1 MSIQQTPY
9 GPVLILKEGS
19 SETKGYDAIRNN
31 IDAALVITELIKTSL
46 GPMGMDKMVVD
57 TLGDVTITNDGA
69 TMLKQLDV
77 QHPAA
82 KILVEIAKATD
93 SEVGDG
99 TTSAV
104 VLAGRLLE
112 GAKKLLD
119 KNIHPS
125 IIVDGYQW
133 ASNKALEKLQ
143 AIAIK
148 IPPEDKE
155 WLAKLARTSMRSKI
169 IFEES
174 DYLAKVVIDAVFQV
188 AEKKD
193 DGNYKVDIDTVSV
206 LKKQG
211 ESISDTLLVNG
222 IIVDKE
228 VVHSGMPKVINNA
241 KIALLNAPLEI
252 EKTEYS
258 AEIRISDPTKMKSFL
273 DQEASMLK
281 QMVEKIKSAGANTVF
296 CQKGIDDLAQH
307 YLAKAGIMAVRRV
320 KESDMSRLSKAT
332 GGRIVANIDDL
343 TANDLGF
350 AGKVEEKKVED
361 DKWVFVEECKN
372 PKAVSILIRGGS
384 QRVVDEAE
392 RSLHDA
398 IMVIKDVL
406 EKPVIVAGGG
416 ASEMEMALY
425 VKEEAKKR
433 SGREQ
438 LAVTAFAD
446 ALEVSIPLTL
456 AENAG
461 MDPLDV
467 QVELRAAHSKGNIWH
482 GVDVYNNKVDDMS
495 KKNVFEPVSVKE
507 QVVRSA
513 TEAATMLLRI
523 DEVVSSKASKMPA
536 GGGQG
541 GMGGMGGMGEGGMGG
556 EGGMPNM
563 PE

>member
-19 SETKGYDAIRNN
+19 SETKGNDAIRNN

-46 GPMGMDKMVVD
+46 GPRGMDKMVVD

-69 TMLKQLDV
+69 TMLKQIDV

-104 VLAGRLLE
+104 VFAGRLLE
-112 GAKKLLD
+112 SAKKLLD

-133 ASNKALEKLQ
+133 ASTKALDKLQ
-143 AIAIK
+143 SIAIK
-148 IPPEDKE
+148 IAPDDRE
-155 WLAKLARTSMRSKI
+155 WLSKLARTSMRSKI

-174 DYLAKVVIDAVFQV
+174 DYLAKVVVDAILQI
-188 AEKKD
+188 AEKKE
-193 DGNYKVDIDTVSV
+193 DGTYKADTDMISV

-211 ESISDTLLVNG
+211 ESILGTQLVNG

-228 VVHSGMPKVINNA
+228 VVHSGMPKIIKNA

-258 AEIRISDPTKMKSFL
+258 AEIRISDPTKMKAFL

-281 QMVEKIKSAGANTVF
+281 QMVDKIKAVGANVVF

-320 KESDMSRLSKAT
+320 KESDMSKLSKAT
-332 GGRIVANIDDL
+332 GGRIVTNIDDL

-350 AGKVEEKKVED
+350 AGTVEEKKVEE

-372 PKAVSILIRGGS
+372 PKAVSILVRGGS

-398 IMVIKDVL
+398 IMVVKDVL
-406 EKPVIVAGGG
+406 EKPTIVAGGG
-416 ASEMEMALY
+416 AAEMEMAMY
-425 VKEEAKKR
+425 VREEAKKL

-438 LAVTAFAD
+438 LAALAFAD
-446 ALEVSIPLTL
+446 AMEAGIPLTL

-467 QVELRAAHSKGNIWH
+467 QVELRAAHSKGGTWFGI
-482 GVDVYNNKVDDMS
+482 DAYNNKVNDMS
-495 KKNVFEPVSVKE
+495 KENVYEPISVKE

-513 TEAATMLLRI
+513 TEAATMILRI
-523 DEVVSSKASKMPA
+523 DEVIASKASKAPA
-536 GGGQG
+536 GGQG
-541 GMGGMGGMGEGGMGG
+541 GPGGMGGAGGPGGMG

>member
-46 GPMGMDKMVVD
+46 GPRGMDKMVVD

-133 ASNKALEKLQ
+133 ASSKALERLQ
-143 AIAIK
+143 KIAIK
-148 IPPEDKE
+148 ISPEDKE
-155 WLAKLARTSMRSKI
+155 WLAKLAKTSMRSKI

-193 DGNYKVDIDTVSV
+193 DGTYKVDIDTVSV

-211 ESISDTLLVNG
+211 ESISGTLLVNG
-222 IIVDKE
+222 VIVDKE
-228 VVHSGMPKVINNA
+228 VVHSGMPKTISNA

-258 AEIRISDPTKMKSFL
+258 AEIRISDPTKMKAFL

-281 QMVEKIKSAGANTVF
+281 QMVDKIKSVGANVVF

-320 KESDMSRLSKAT
+320 KESDMSRLAKAT
-332 GGRIVANIDDL
+332 GGRIVTNIDDL
-343 TANDLGF
+343 TSNDLGF
-350 AGKVEEKKVED
+350 AGKVEERKVEE

-406 EKPVIVAGGG
+406 EKPVVVAGGG
-416 ASEMEMALY
+416 APEMEMALY

-438 LAVTAFAD
+438 LAATAFAD
-446 ALEVSIPLTL
+446 ALEASIPLTL

-467 QVELRAAHSKGNIWH
+467 QVELRAAHSKGNTWY
-482 GVDVYNNKVDDMS
+482 GVDAYNNKVNDMN
-495 KKNVFEPVSVKE
+495 KENVFEPVSVKE

-513 TEAATMLLRI
+513 TEAATMVLRI
-523 DEVVSSKASKMPA
+523 DEVIASKASKMPA
-536 GGGQG
+536 GGPQGGAG
-541 GMGGMGGMGEGGMGG
+541 GMGGMGGMGG

>member
-46 GPMGMDKMVVD
+46 GPRGMDKMVVD

-133 ASNKALEKLQ
+133 ASSKALDRLQ
-143 AIAIK
+143 SIAIK
-148 IPPEDKE
+148 ISPEDKE
-155 WLAKLARTSMRSKI
+155 WLAKLAKTSMRSKI

-193 DGNYKVDIDTVSV
+193 DGTYKVDVDTVSV

-211 ESISDTLLVNG
+211 ESISGTLLVNG

-228 VVHSGMPKVINNA
+228 VVHSGMPKAISNA

-258 AEIRISDPTKMKSFL
+258 AEIRISDPTKMKAFL

-281 QMVEKIKSAGANTVF
+281 QMVDKIKSVGANVVF

-332 GGRIVANIDDL
+332 GGRIVTNIDDL

-350 AGKVEEKKVED
+350 AGKVEERKVEE

-406 EKPVIVAGGG
+406 EKPVVVAGGG
-416 ASEMEMALY
+416 APEMEMALY

-438 LAVTAFAD
+438 LAATAFAD
-446 ALEVSIPLTL
+446 ALEASIPLTL

-467 QVELRAAHSKGNIWH
+467 QVELRAAHSKGNTWY
-482 GVDVYNNKVDDMS
+482 GVDAYNNKVNDMN
-495 KKNVFEPVSVKE
+495 KENVFEPISVKE

-513 TEAATMLLRI
+513 TEAATMVLRI
-523 DEVVSSKASKMPA
+523 DEVIASKASKMPA
-536 GGGQG
+536 GGQGGPG
-541 GMGGMGGMGEGGMGG
+541 GMGGMGGMGG

>member
-1 MSIQQTPY
+1 MSVAQTPY

-19 SETKGYDAIRNN
+19 SETKGNEAVRNN
-31 IDAALVITELIKTSL
+31 IDAALVITEIIKTSL
-46 GPMGMDKMVVD
+46 GPRGMDKMIVD

-69 TMLKQLDV
+69 TMLKQIDV

-93 SEVGDG
+93 TEVGDG
-99 TTSAV
+99 TTSSV

-112 GAKKLLD
+112 FAKKLLD
-119 KNIHPS
+119 KNIHAS
-125 IIVDGYQW
+125 IIVDGYNW
-133 ASNKALEKLQ
+133 ASSKALEKLN

-148 IPPEDKE
+148 ISPEDKE
-155 WLAKLARTSMRSKI
+155 WLVKLARTSMRSKI

-174 DYLAKVVIDAVFQV
+174 DYLAKLVVDAVLQI
-188 AEKKD
+188 AEKRE
-193 DGNYKVDIDTVSV
+193 DGTYKVDTDMISV

-211 ESISDTLLVNG
+211 ESILDTQLVNG
-222 IIVDKE
+222 VIVDKE
-228 VVHSGMPKVINNA
+228 VVHSGMPKTVKNA

-258 AEIRISDPTKMKSFL
+258 AEIRISDPTKMKAFL
-273 DQEASMLK
+273 DQEAAMLK
-281 QMVEKIKSAGANTVF
+281 QMVDKIKAVGANVVF

-320 KESDMSRLSKAT
+320 KESDMSKLSKAT
-332 GGRIVANIDDL
+332 GGRIVTNIDDM
-343 TANDLGF
+343 TPNDLGF
-350 AGKVEEKKVED
+350 AGLVEERKVGE

-372 PKAVSILIRGGS
+372 PKAVSILVRGGS

-398 IMVIKDVL
+398 IMVTKDVL
-406 EKPVIVAGGG
+406 EKPSIVAGGG
-416 ASEMEMALY
+416 APEMEMSMY
-425 VKEEAKKR
+425 VREEAKKL

-438 LAVTAFAD
+438 LAALAFAD
-446 ALEVSIPLTL
+446 ALEAAIPLTL

-467 QVELRAAHSKGNIWH
+467 QVELRAVHSKGGIWY
-482 GVDVYNNKVDDMS
+482 GVDAYNNKVNDMS
-495 KKNVFEPVSVKE
+495 KENVFEPVSVKE
-507 QVVRSA
+507 QVIKSA
-513 TEAATMLLRI
+513 TEAAVMILRI
-523 DEVVSSKASKMPA
+523 DEVIASKMSKPPSGGKGPEGA
-536 GGGQG
+536 GGAEGEA
-541 GMGGMGGMGEGGMGG
+541 GEGST
-556 EGGMPNM
+556 PSL

>member
-1 MSIQQTPY
+1 MSVQQTPY

-46 GPMGMDKMVVD
+46 GPRGMDKMVVD

-112 GAKKLLD
+112 EAKKLLD

-133 ASNKALEKLQ
+133 ASTKALEKLQ
-143 AIAIK
+143 KIAIK
-148 IPPEDKE
+148 IAPEDKE
-155 WLAKLARTSMRSKI
+155 WLAKLAKTSMRSKI

-174 DYLAKVVIDAVFQV
+174 DYLAKVVIDSVFQV

-193 DGNYKVDIDTVSV
+193 DGTYKVDIDTVSV

-228 VVHSGMPKVINNA
+228 VVHSGMPKTINSA

-258 AEIRISDPTKMKSFL
+258 AEIRISDPTKIKAFL

-281 QMVEKIKSAGANTVF
+281 QMVDKIKSVGANVVF

-332 GGRIVANIDDL
+332 GGRIVTNIDDL
-343 TANDLGF
+343 TVNDLGF
-350 AGKVEEKKVED
+350 AGIVEEKKVEE

-406 EKPVIVAGGG
+406 EKPLVVAGGG
-416 ASEMEMALY
+416 APEMEMALY
-425 VKEEAKKR
+425 VREESKKR

-438 LAVTAFAD
+438 LAATAFAD
-446 ALEVSIPLTL
+446 ALEASIPLTL

-467 QVELRAAHSKGNIWH
+467 QVELRAAHSKGSIWY
-482 GVDVYNNKVDDMS
+482 GVDAYNNKVNDMH
-495 KKNVFEPVSVKE
+495 KENVFEPVSVKE
-507 QVVRSA
+507 QVVKSA
-513 TEAATMLLRI
+513 TEAATMILRI
-523 DEVVSSKASKMPA
+523 DEVIASKVSKPPA
-536 GGGQG
+536 GGRG
-541 GMGGMGGMGEGGMGG
+541 GMGGEGGMGGMGG